1 MCQLP
6 GTSTVY
12 VLKGLTTRG
21 AVIGG
26 VVGLVTAVVLI
37 VLSKAVWVD
46 TFAISDT
53 PVVPF
58 NGPAL
63 FAMPLSFFCCWF
75 FSITDRSVKAQAER
89 KAFDAQFVRSQ
100 TGIGISGASDH

>member
-1 MCQLP
+1 MFW
-6 GTSTVY
+6 
-12 VLKGLTTRG
+12 KGLTTRG

-26 VVGLVTAVVLI
+26 IVGLVTAVVLI

-46 TFAISDT
+46 TLGISDT
-53 PVVPF
+53 PINPY

-63 FAMPLSFFCCWF
+63 FAMPLAFFFCWL
-75 FSITDRSVKAQAER
+75 FSVTDNSAQAQAER